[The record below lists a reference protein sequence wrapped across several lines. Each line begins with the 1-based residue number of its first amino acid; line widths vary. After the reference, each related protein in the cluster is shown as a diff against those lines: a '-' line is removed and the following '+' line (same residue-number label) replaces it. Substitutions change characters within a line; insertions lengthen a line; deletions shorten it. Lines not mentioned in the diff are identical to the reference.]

1 MNFWKTFEKNSFR
14 KNLILLMKIVLKN
27 QEWYVINGETTIY
40 VILKK
45 GARQGDPISTF
56 LCILVLDVF
65 TKK

>member
-1 MNFWKTFEKNSFR
+1 
-14 KNLILLMKIVLKN
+14 MKILLKN
-27 QEWYVINGETTIY
+27 QEWYVINGETTTIY
-40 VILKK
+40 VTLKK

>member
-1 MNFWKTFEKNSFR
+1 
-14 KNLILLMKIVLKN
+14 MKIVLKN
-27 QEWYVINGETTIY
+27 QEWYVINGETTTIY

-65 TKK
+65 PKK